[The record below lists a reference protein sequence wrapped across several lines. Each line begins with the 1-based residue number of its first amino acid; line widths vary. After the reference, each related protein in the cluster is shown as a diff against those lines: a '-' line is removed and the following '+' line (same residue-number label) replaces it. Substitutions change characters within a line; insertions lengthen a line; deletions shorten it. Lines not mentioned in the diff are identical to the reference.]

1 MQINSRELLRQVY
14 MKKKLKI
21 TSVYKNNIQRNGYQ
35 TRPRGDV
42 KKNLCHDLE
51 YFVDNVKQPF
61 FFSYPIPLSYKF
73 RVVHCLNY

>member
-61 FFSYPIPLSYKF
+61 FSRIQYPYLTSF
-73 RVVHCLNY
+73 ELFTV